1 MINCKFQINHQSNH
15 DRNIPATICRLKV
28 KYKAFHGTL
37 KILLI
42 YFKTFDMSRD
52 TIIYFLS

>member
-28 KYKAFHGTL
+28 KYKAFQGTL

-42 YFKTFDMSRD
+42 SFKTFDMLAF
-52 TIIYFLS
+52 TI